1 MSLINFKTIL
11 LIISTS
17 VLLSGC
23 GSEDS
28 SNSPPSNLGISD
40 VDIEDNIDV
49 DSDFTSDSITFP
61 YSGECKSQELID
73 NISTINSQVANGT
86 YDCMRTWF
94 SPSKNQ
100 VEQLFTTQVLQQINQ
115 SLLQVINQYQGQ
127 EVQAEH
133 IYYLGEFIKAAYK
146 NRHDTFSRELEPF
159 PDSISIE
166 ISSTIKKFLMSPFS
180 LTKGQMQQEAL
191 GSMLIVIDSTR
202 QLSVTAPEVF
212 SILDS
217 FTQDLSESYYYRKAI
232 NNIFISMAGHSQ
244 NKSFYGVVE
253 SNPVYINKLQSFI
266 LNNSW
271 AIGTDSEALLGNA
284 ARELSRLV
292 KTHDVITK
300 KNVIDTLQIL
310 LQDYPLGGKS
320 DRVWVGIAEMVNAYA
335 PEYNLQLGLD
345 NSKDRLKQIVMPF
358 SYDCLGPAQI
368 IAQEMT
374 DEQAHKSCQILNKI
388 ETDFHIVAATGF
400 QPVADDYSENVD
412 VIAFKTKDDYSTY
425 SSFLFGN
432 STNNGGQFLER
443 DPSKHGNTPR
453 FVAYQNGWG
462 DEFSILNLEH
472 EYVHYLDSRFNQYGD
487 FRTTMK
493 EGSIV
498 WWLEGFAEYMHYKDN
513 YYAALSLGKHNTYSL
528 LDVFT
533 TSYNDDT
540 NRIYRWGY
548 LAVRFMLEEHPTEA
562 TQLMNLAR
570 LGQYKDWVT
579 LLNQL
584 GPLYDDEFQSWLDIV
599 TENIN
604 DTDTSTPKPAADPI
618 LMALNSSLEV
628 NGEQHSEKLYYL
640 KIPEGLTSLELSIT
654 GSGDADMYA
663 CYGKTCHYYDYDWTN
678 FTTGSNE
685 IVAIPKDGNGYIK
698 SGDYYISISGR
709 ESFNV
714 NLEATSF

>member
-1 MSLINFKTIL
+1 MSLINLKTTL
-11 LIISTS
+11 FIISIS
-17 VLLSGC
+17 ALLSGC

-28 SNSPPSNLGISD
+28 PSPPSSNPDMSD
-40 VDIEDNIDV
+40 VNNDIDLDP
-49 DSDFTSDSITFP
+49 DHTTDSIAFP
-61 YSGECKSQELID
+61 YSGECKAQELIE

-100 VEQLFTTQVLQQINQ
+100 VEQLFTTQVLHQINQ
-115 SLLQVINQYQGQ
+115 SLLQVTNNYQGK
-127 EVQAEH
+127 EEQAEH

-159 PDSISIE
+159 PDSTAIA
-166 ISSTIKKFLMSPFS
+166 ISSTIKQFLRSSFA
-180 LTKGQMQQEAL
+180 LTKGQIQQEAL
-191 GSMLIVIDSTR
+191 GSMIIVIDSTR
-202 QLSVTAPEVF
+202 QLSVAAPEVF
-212 SILDS
+212 SMLDS

-253 SNPVYINKLQSFI
+253 SDPVYINKLQSFI

-300 KNVIDTLQIL
+300 KIVIDTLQIL

-335 PEYNLQLGLD
+335 PEYNSQLGLE
-345 NSKDRLKQIVMPF
+345 NSTDRLMKIVMPF
-358 SYDCLGPAQI
+358 SYDCQGPAQI

-374 DEQAHKSCQILNKI
+374 DKQAQKSCQILKDV
-388 ETDFHIVAATGF
+388 ETDFHIVAATGY

-412 VIAFKTKDDYSTY
+412 VIAFKTKDEYSTY

-443 DPSKHGNTPR
+443 DPSKYGNTPR

-472 EYVHYLDSRFNQYGD
+472 EYVHYLDGRFNQYGD

-498 WWLEGFAEYMHYKDN
+498 WWLEGFAEYMHYKDS
-513 YYAALSLGKHNTYSL
+513 YYAALSLGKQKTYSL

-548 LAVRFMLEEHPTEA
+548 LAVRFMLEEHPAEA

-584 GPLYDDEFQSWLDIV
+584 GPLYNDEFQTWLDIV

-618 LMALNSSLEV
+618 LMNLNSSLEV
-628 NGEQHSEKLYYL
+628 SGEQHSEKLYYL

-654 GSGDADMYA
+654 GRGDADMYA
-663 CYGKTCHYYDYDWTN
+663 CYGKTCHYYDYEWTN

-685 IVAIPKDGNGYIK
+685 IIAIPKDANGYIK
-698 SGDYYISISGR
+698 SGNYYISISGR